1 MNLVEVKSILN
12 KYTKTG
18 KRKDGTPWTKRF
30 FIGIMEDGEER
41 GISTFAHIDEDKLYE
56 MELESEEREG
66 KTYWTAKS
74 AKEFT
79 AKGEPDTSRETKQT
93 NKPSPETQSALPATD
108 TRIAALKCSLIYYD
122 KAQKGISA
130 DDVLATARV
139 FEEYLNNG

>member
-1 MNLVEVKSILN
+1 MNLVIVKSILN

-41 GISTFAHIDEDKLYE
+41 GISTFAHIEEDKLYE

-79 AKGEPDTSRETKQT
+79 AEGEPDKSGETKQ
-93 NKPSPETQSALPATD
+93 KPKQLPETQSALPLHDIRIGLVKCAILYYNQANKPAKPSDITD
-108 TRIAALKCSLIYYD
+108 LC
-122 KAQKGISA
+122 
-130 DDVLATARV
+130 RV
-139 FEEYLNNG
+139 WEPYVING

>member
-1 MNLVEVKSILN
+1 MNLVTVKSILE
-12 KYTKTG
+12 KYTKHG

-41 GISTFAHIDEDKLYE
+41 GISTFAHIDEGKLYE

-79 AKGEPDTSRETKQT
+79 AEGEPDKSGETKHTPKQL
-93 NKPSPETQSALPATD
+93 PETPTALPATD
-108 TRIAALKCSLIYYD
+108 TRIAALKCSLIFYGD
-122 KAQKGISA
+122 TAKSVKK
-130 DDVLATARV
+130 VLEAARE
-139 FEEYLNNG
+139 FEGYFKNG